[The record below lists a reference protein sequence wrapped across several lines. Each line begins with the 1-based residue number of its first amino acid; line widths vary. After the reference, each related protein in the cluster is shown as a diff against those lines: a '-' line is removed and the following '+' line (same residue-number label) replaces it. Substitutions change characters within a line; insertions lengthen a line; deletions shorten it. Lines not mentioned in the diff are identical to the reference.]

1 MLDEP
6 AEALEGLVNLLRRYW
21 AVGIEPHW
29 ARIRALL
36 EGDVLYR
43 ARRAALEGS
52 SAMFTE
58 LHPEVTWDEEQGV
71 LTRLKIGK
79 HHDQDVEPAGRGL
92 VLIPVAMAHP
102 KLMMVTDPPW
112 QPTIAYPP
120 RGVANLWERDP
131 APDGEALAELVGE
144 TRVAILRELEV
155 PMTTGEIAARPGITS
170 GAVSQQ
176 LAQLRR
182 AGVVDATRSGRGVYS
197 SLTPVGERLVEL
209 LRG

>member
-1 MLDEP
+1 MPPEARAFLDEP

-102 KLMMVTDPPW
+102 KLMMVTDPSW

-120 RGVANLWERDP
+120 AAWRTCGSGIP
-131 APDGEALAELVGE
+131 PP
-144 TRVAILRELEV
+144 T
-155 PMTTGEIAARPGITS
+155 ARPSPSWWGRPGRPS
-170 GAVSQQ
+170 SASS
-176 LAQLRR
+176 
-182 AGVVDATRSGRGVYS
+182 RSR
-197 SLTPVGERLVEL
+197 
-209 LRG
+209 